1 MPLLKNKLQKP
12 SNEPSSSVEGQPLLD
27 PLKKLTLKER
37 MALRKQGGDIIPMDD
52 DEPPFSPGG
61 DDKLENSKEVL
72 DEHKKV
78 VSTKKVVIVED
89 SDDGL
94 PTEPSSQIVSMTSLN
109 WLAIA
114 PPGFGKTETFAL
126 FPDSLMLACEGGHK
140 FIVGHKLL
148 IDEWEGKGDQKD
160 DDGNIHVSFREA
172 VKRIGQS
179 TRFKFIVIDTL
190 DALIKKCIDHHVS
203 KANQQHLADLGDYGK
218 GFDLGQNDPIRR
230 MLNEIINTG
239 RGVGLITHQQVNT
252 NNFSKGAKSKK
263 ETSLPNGIHKIIFP
277 QMDIVIHGEYGGIRE
292 KNQYRDRIWRSV
304 GNEDMLAKNRGGIL
318 PPAFISPYDKEER
331 REQIAG
337 FFNPDANERKK
348 AVDAAYAEYVTYYGE
363 VE

>member
-1 MPLLKNKLQKP
+1 MPLLKNRLQKP
-12 SNEPSSSVEGQPLLD
+12 SSEPSSSVDVPLQQPLD

-52 DEPPFSPGG
+52 PPFDS
-61 DDKLENSKEVL
+61 DDDVTKSIEVKEKPIKEK
-72 DEHKKV
+72 D
-78 VSTKKVVIVED
+78 VEAEE
-89 SDDGL
+89 DDGL

-160 DDGNIHVSFREA
+160 DDGNMHVSFREA
-172 VKRIGQS
+172 VKRISSS

-337 FFNPDANERKK
+337 FFNPDADERKK